1 METSICQGRGE
12 EKAEKTDA
20 HVELSHNCYRHGH
33 TAPNYEYKNKH
44 IFRYLSLFLID
55 IAVHFFSSAV
65 LN

>member
-1 METSICQGRGE
+1 MPREGGKKKLKKLMHMS
-12 EKAEKTDA
+12 
-20 HVELSHNCYRHGH
+20 SYH
-33 TAPNYEYKNKH
+33 TTATGMDILPPNYEYKNKH